1 MWFSTFRLV
10 AYVILFGIGQVF
22 AQFFVWEPPIYNSTF
37 EQYIDHTNPSL
48 GTFQQRYW
56 YNSEFW
62 DGQGSLVSTFRV
74 PIHTPVEILRNEPIK
89 KNNS

>member
-10 AYVILFGIGQVF
+10 AHVILFSIGHVF
-22 AQFFVWEPPIYNSTF
+22 AQFFTWEPQIYNSTF

-48 GTFQQRYW
+48 GKFQQRYW

-62 DGQGSLVSTFRV
+62 GGQGSLVSTFSL
-74 PIHTPVEILRNEPIK
+74 PIRTPVEILRNE
-89 KNNS
+89 NYS